1 MIGGRKTRSNKGK
14 KRTPYKKKSAKFNA
28 HDKLIKKKEFPSK
41 NLVFEEWERPEGF
54 WWHLKDANKTKY
66 KKVAKKRLL
75 ISYMGGIIIPKGQN
89 YYMHNN
95 KILVGWHG
103 TTNPPRGM

>member
-14 KRTPYKKKSAKFNA
+14 KRKTYKKNQLNSKTL
-28 HDKLIKKKEFPSK
+28 DKKKRISHK
-41 NLVFEEWERPEGF
+41 NLVFEEWQRNYS
-54 WWHLKDANKTKY
+54 LTDSNKKKY

-75 ISYMGGIIIPKGQN
+75 ISYMGGIIKIPKGKT
-89 YYMHNN
+89 YYMHN

-103 TTNPPRGM
+103 TTNPPQGM

>member
-14 KRTPYKKKSAKFNA
+14 KRQTYKKKSSKFNRS
-28 HDKLIKKKEFPSK
+28 KLFKKKEFPSK
-41 NLVFEEWERPEGF
+41 NLVFEEWQRSGG
-54 WWHLKDANKTKY
+54 LTDSN

-75 ISYMGGIIIPKGQN
+75 ISYMGGIIKIPKGQT

-103 TTNPPRGM
+103 TTNPPQGM